1 MEKLL
6 KLVKQL
12 EMNVPNYAE
21 QQTAVSAANVGWHID
36 HCLLV
41 FVRIITAMESS
52 DPALY
57 KSSFNIKKMLVYT
70 LNKIPR
76 GKAKAPKIVQPTGDI
91 VPKKLMENI
100 DAATVKIKA
109 LTNLQKHHHFDH
121 PYFGK
126 LHLKETNKF
135 LAIHTNHH
143 LKIINDIMKAG

>member
-6 KLVKQL
+6 RLIKQL
-12 EMNVPNYAE
+12 EMNVSNYAE
-21 QQTAVSAANVGWHID
+21 QQTAISAANVGWHIE
-36 HCLLV
+36 HSLLV
-41 FVRIITAMESS
+41 FVRIITAMETS

-57 KSSFNIKKMLVYT
+57 KSSFNLKKLLVYT

-76 GKAKAPKIVQPTGDI
+76 GKAKAPKIVQPTEDMM
-91 VPKKLMENI
+91 PDKLMSNI
-100 DAATVKIKA
+100 ETATLKIKA
-109 LTNLQKHHHFDH
+109 LASLQKHHHFDH

-126 LHLKETNKF
+126 LNLKETNKF